1 MASSLIGKQAA
12 VIGAGMGGLTAAGA
26 LADRFDQ
33 MVGDIERNQQAGA
46 RTRMTAKPMRISVAA
61 RSTFGAEAKVN
72 ATGLSFQ
79 RNRSGRA
86 SVGSQP
92 DQPLLSKIVGGMTG
106 SGHSHRRRR
115 GMDQDRPLLANG
127 LAMIF
132 TDVRVDPAGS
142 VSAAWPGGGR
152 LDPKPTRE
160 AGYCGAASIGLT
172 LERASLDRELEA
184 SWIEC
189 RYFAH
194 ANPAK

>member
-1 MASSLIGKQAA
+1 
-12 VIGAGMGGLTAAGA
+12 
-26 LADRFDQ
+26 
-33 MVGDIERNQQAGA
+33 MVGDIEWNQQAGA

-61 RSTFGAEAKVN
+61 RSTFGAEAKAN

-92 DQPLLSKIVGGMTG
+92 DQPLLSKIVGGMTS

-152 LDPKPTRE
+152 HDPNQPERPAIAARLRSALLLKELVLIGSLKHLGLNADILPMQIRQSE
-160 AGYCGAASIGLT
+160 A
-172 LERASLDRELEA
+172 
-184 SWIEC
+184 
-189 RYFAH
+189 
-194 ANPAK
+194 